1 MSDGREE
8 RQEKIRR
15 KELEKPEERYDRLD
29 PHEPDGSEPERR
41 DS

>member
-8 RQEKIRR
+8 R
-15 KELEKPEERYDRLD
+15 EERRTRLEQETEQDREDRLIRD
-29 PHEPDGSEPERR
+29 DVYEQEPERR